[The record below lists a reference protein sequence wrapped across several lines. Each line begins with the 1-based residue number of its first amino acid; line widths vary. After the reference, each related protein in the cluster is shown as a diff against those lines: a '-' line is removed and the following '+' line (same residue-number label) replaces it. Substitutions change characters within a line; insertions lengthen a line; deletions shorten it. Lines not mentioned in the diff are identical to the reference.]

1 MADTPIRLARQA
13 LTFRSTGI
21 HRKAL
26 GAIFMAE
33 LAARSAEGVGQ
44 EVPLPDPRVAPSK
57 QQVSMRTWG
66 ALAIL
71 CLGAFVVVLD
81 TTIVNI
87 AIPSIITGLGA
98 SLHQVLWVLNAY
110 TLVYAALLITGGRL
124 GDLYGLA
131 RVAEEILMAAAEAS
145 AEMIAIGFHGVT
157 AELLAI
163 SDRPVLVAGYNR
175 LE

>member
-1 MADTPIRLARQA
+1 
-13 LTFRSTGI
+13 
-21 HRKAL
+21 
-26 GAIFMAE
+26 
-33 LAARSAEGVGQ
+33 
-44 EVPLPDPRVAPSK
+44 
-57 QQVSMRTWG
+57 
-66 ALAIL
+66 
-71 CLGAFVVVLD
+71 LGAFVVVLD
-81 TTIVNI
+81 TPIVNI

-157 AELLAI
+157 AELRRFRTARCWSRDTTVL
-163 SDRPVLVAGYNR
+163 SDGGGSLSSGRRTFPMLPSRLRRGRRAVMPIARGSIVIRDIQVESPVHLSLPRQPPQRAR
-175 LE
+175 